1 MDNKKKKEKIYTVD
15 VCQRLFPQEKTLNY
29 KISEKIGEGTF
40 GEVFK
45 AEKDKKIFAIK
56 KISSVT
62 KSNGISVTMLREIMV
77 LSELSHQNIVK
88 IIEVQMCSDKSFKGK
103 VANEDEGIM
112 ELKPVMFIVYE
123 YFPVDLYKF
132 LKQKKENLS
141 HNQVMIIFNQLIMG
155 LDYLHK
161 NKIIHRDLKPQNILI
176 EPETLSI
183 KIADFGLSRKESF
196 LEYISKE
203 NANYHKNYTPNLVT
217 LWYRAPE
224 VLLGSKVYDSK
235 IDIWSAGCIFFEI
248 LTGKVMFKSSSEA
261 GQIKAIIDTVGS
273 FEESHF
279 KDFDPNINLSNWELP
294 KSAYKLKNIINMAK
308 ISKKDEIY
316 NLIQGMIQIN
326 PAKRSSTKLI
336 LCNSLFSDL

>member
-1 MDNKKKKEKIYTVD
+1 MVKK
-15 VCQRLFPQEKTLNY
+15 
-29 KISEKIGEGTF
+29 
-40 GEVFK
+40 
-45 AEKDKKIFAIK
+45 
-56 KISSVT
+56 
-62 KSNGISVTMLREIMV
+62 
-77 LSELSHQNIVK
+77 
-88 IIEVQMCSDKSFKGK
+88 
-103 VANEDEGIM
+103 
-112 ELKPVMFIVYE
+112 MFI
-123 YFPVDLYKF
+123 D
-132 LKQKKENLS
+132 
-141 HNQVMIIFNQLIMG
+141 
-155 LDYLHK
+155 
-161 NKIIHRDLKPQNILI
+161 
-176 EPETLSI
+176 
-183 KIADFGLSRKESF
+183 
-196 LEYISKE
+196 ISKE
-203 NANYHKNYTPNLVT
+203 NANNHKNYTPNLVT

-326 PAKRSSTKLI
+326 PAKRSPTKLI